1 MKELFKLKKYLAR
14 HKWALL
20 GGFSSLIAVD
30 LLQLIIP
37 DIMRRVVD
45 DLAGGLVQPSRL
57 LWYGAWAAGIA
68 LVIGIG
74 RFFWRFFLIGTAR
87 RVERELREDLFRHL
101 TTLDFA
107 YFDATKTGDLMAHAT
122 NDINAVRM
130 SLGFGSVILTD
141 ILVLGM
147 AALFMMFRISP
158 LLSLYALIPLPVLSL
173 IVTLFGQMIRKR
185 FELVQKSFSDLTE
198 MVRENISGIR
208 VVKLFVQERPEQER
222 FRAASQDY
230 LDKNMQLVWI
240 WGTFFPLITL
250 VASLAQGIALWYGGG
265 QAISGRVSLGGYVAF
280 MSYLGILTWP
290 MIAIGRAIDIFQR
303 GAASQGR
310 LNRIFETQPR
320 IADRPDATGLAGV
333 KGQIEFRGVTYHHE
347 GKTEPALSGVSFAL
361 QPMQT
366 LGITGGIGSGK
377 STLVNL
383 LLRLYQQQQGQV
395 LLDGREVGE
404 YTLPSLR
411 SQVAFVPQDAF
422 LFSDTIA
429 ENISFGR
436 WPLASQ
442 SDIERVARLA
452 SVHEE
457 ILGLPQ
463 GYQTVIGERGV
474 TLSGGQKQR
483 IALARALLLD
493 RPVLVLDDSLSAV
506 DADTERKILD
516 GLRAE
521 LEKRT
526 AIVIS
531 HRIFAI
537 QDADLII
544 VLDQGSIVEQGKH
557 DELLEHKGKYY
568 EMHQLQ
574 QLERELGKV

>member
-1 MKELFKLKKYLAR
+1 
-14 HKWALL
+14 
-20 GGFSSLIAVD
+20 
-30 LLQLIIP
+30 
-37 DIMRRVVD
+37 
-45 DLAGGLVQPSRL
+45 
-57 LWYGAWAAGIA
+57 
-68 LVIGIG
+68 
-74 RFFWRFFLIGTAR
+74 
-87 RVERELREDLFRHL
+87 
-101 TTLDFA
+101 
-107 YFDATKTGDLMAHAT
+107 
-122 NDINAVRM
+122 
-130 SLGFGSVILTD
+130 
-141 ILVLGM
+141 
-147 AALFMMFRISP
+147 
-158 LLSLYALIPLPVLSL
+158 
-173 IVTLFGQMIRKR
+173 
-185 FELVQKSFSDLTE
+185 